1 MQDRLE
7 PPAEARET
15 LPRSVAIERVLLA
28 AVMALLCVITMANVI
43 VRYFTDVSFAFTEEI
58 SVSLLVVMTLV
69 GASTAFYRNK
79 HIAIL
84 FFVERCSAPTRRLL
98 ELVGLLACTLM
109 FGLLAWYG
117 ARLAWD
123 DYRFEVTSPALG
135 IPQWWYTVWLPLLS
149 VVIVVRLLSLIV
161 RRMGTE
167 DRGEG

>member
-1 MQDRLE
+1 MQDQLE
-7 PPAEARET
+7 PPVEVRET
-15 LPRSVAIERVLLA
+15 LPRSVAIERALLA

-84 FFVERCSAPTRRLL
+84 FFVERCSAPTRRRF
-98 ELVGLLACTLM
+98 ELFGLLACTLM

-149 VVIVVRLLSLIV
+149 VVIVVRLLTLIGRTV
-161 RRMGTE
+161 RAK
-167 DRGEG
+167 